1 MLVRLQFSN
10 PSVDEYKILDIDYGV
25 ALEFILLKD
34 IIGDLFK
41 DDNNHDGII
50 NENSSLPIYNVGYD
64 HMIIFIE
71 LINIMKKKGQD
82 NEYKYKALFTIDKK
96 EDPTDLNDLMN
107 DLYEDIKSYLLKDI
121 IVNGQIDIEN
131 SIKYFK
137 LLAEYIYEL
146 EYLGQELITDVIYRI
161 MAKEIVSGRT
171 RDELKLI
178 SGSDGVIT
186 EEELN
191 ELEKKLKFDESSD
204 DEEYCC
210 DDIQG

>member
-161 MAKEIVSGRT
+161 MAKEIVSGMT
-171 RDELKLI
+171 RDELNLI
-178 SGSDGVIT
+178 YVRDGVIT
-186 EEELN
+186 E
-191 ELEKKLKFDESSD
+191 
-204 DEEYCC
+204 
-210 DDIQG
+210 